1 MNSTE
6 KEGSMK
12 IKGFGYLMALWTM
25 IMGWFSPVAAD
36 EAQDLRDS
44 LASAENWLKVVD
56 AGNYGESWNAA
67 SNTFK
72 FTIKKDEWIKAEEK
86 LRKPLGKLISRKLV
100 EQRPAKNPK
109 GLPAGDYMVIYF
121 KTVYANRHEANE
133 LVTLVKSDDGV
144 WRVLTYHSS

>member
-1 MNSTE
+1 MNTTE
-6 KEGSMK
+6 KEGCMK

-25 IMGWFSPVAAD
+25 ILGWFSPVTAD
-36 EAQDLRDS
+36 EAKDLKDS
-44 LASAENWLKVVD
+44 LASAESWLKIVD
-56 AGNYGESWNAA
+56 SGNYGESWNTA

-86 LRKPLGKLISRKLV
+86 LRQPLGRLISRKLV

-121 KTVYANRHEANE
+121 KTSYTNRPEANE
-133 LVTLVKSDDGV
+133 LITLVKSDDGV

>member
-1 MNSTE
+1 
-6 KEGSMK
+6 MK

-25 IMGWFSPVAAD
+25 VMGWFSPVAAD

-44 LASAENWLKVVD
+44 LAAAESWLKIVD
-56 AGNYGESWNAA
+56 SGNYGDSWSAA

-72 FTIKKDEWIKAEEK
+72 FTIKKDEWIKAEDK
-86 LRKPLGKLISRKLV
+86 LRKPLGKLISRKMI

-121 KTVYANRHEANE
+121 KTSYSNRPEANE